1 MFDRMDKK
9 IMWLVAKQIQR
20 LLYLLVFLQKTI
32 MFNQYIF
39 IPKRITSI
47 LCKMNKPS
55 TCIKYISAGEN
66 IIKKNSLNFPF
77 IWDLQYVFKL

>member
-1 MFDRMDKK
+1 MDKK
-9 IMWLVAKQIQR
+9 NNVIGFKTNSALALFTRQ
-20 LLYLLVFLQKTI
+20 LVFLQKTI

-47 LCKMNKPS
+47 LCKTNKPT

-66 IIKKNSLNFPF
+66 IIKKKFL
-77 IWDLQYVFKL
+77 KLSYYLRFAICF

>member
-9 IMWLVAKQIQR
+9 NNVIG
-20 LLYLLVFLQKTI
+20 FKTNSALALFTSI
-32 MFNQYIF
+32 LAENNHVNQYIF

-47 LCKMNKPS
+47 LCKMNKPT

-66 IIKKNSLNFPF
+66 IITKNFL
-77 IWDLQYVFKL
+77 KLSYYLRFAICF

>member
-9 IMWLVAKQIQR
+9 NNVIGFKTNSA
-20 LLYLLVFLQKTI
+20 LYLLVFLQKTI

-39 IPKRITSI
+39 IPKRIISI
-47 LCKMNKPS
+47 LCKTNKPT

-66 IIKKNSLNFPF
+66 IIKKVFLKLSYYLRFA
-77 IWDLQYVFKL
+77 ICFKL